1 MTMADEAHRRRSDA
15 LAMGLFGV
23 AVGSLTLG
31 LAKLGAIPDR
41 NHVETLV
48 LALACGG
55 LGPFLAGIATIRN
68 HEPLCGAAL
77 ATYGGLWI
85 TVCTANLVSTGTTF
99 QLSLLLDTVLNVG
112 SFLCLAVMA
121 YLTAYRSVTLCL
133 LFSVISVTC
142 FLTFLARLDMLT
154 DALPGIGH
162 MVVGLMALYHALGS
176 ITFAFTGYEL
186 VPLGPPL
193 LTRKAGTPS
202 EAI

>member
-1 MTMADEAHRRRSDA
+1 MADEAHRRRSDA

-85 TVCTANLVSTGTTF
+85 TVCTANLVSSSLFMFPSAFAGGDQPQQPEPESESEPQ
-99 QLSLLLDTVLNVG
+99 QLPVDPRVLACR
-112 SFLCLAVMA
+112 STPLVM
-121 YLTAYRSVTLCL
+121 T
-133 LFSVISVTC
+133 
-142 FLTFLARLDMLT
+142 
-154 DALPGIGH
+154 
-162 MVVGLMALYHALGS
+162 
-176 ITFAFTGYEL
+176 
-186 VPLGPPL
+186 
-193 LTRKAGTPS
+193 
-202 EAI
+202 